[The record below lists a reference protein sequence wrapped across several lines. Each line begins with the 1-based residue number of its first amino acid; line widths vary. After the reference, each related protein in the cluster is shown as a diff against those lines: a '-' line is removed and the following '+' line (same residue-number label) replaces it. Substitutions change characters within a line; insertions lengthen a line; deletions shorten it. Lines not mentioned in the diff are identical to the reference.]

1 MVIYRE
7 KGVFGSEE
15 IIQTYPNLYL
25 TGQKD
30 YTGCHTLNGAKQFV
44 LRRTASIILLL
55 YLCYTLPTILGTNKP
70 ALNRFIRA
78 NNISLTS
85 DTIFTKNSFA
95 K

>member
-30 YTGCHTLNGAKQFV
+30 YTGCHTLNGANQFV
-44 LRRTASIILLL
+44 LGRTASIMLFF
-55 YLCYTLPTILGTNKP
+55 
-70 ALNRFIRA
+70 ALIPMLDFA
-78 NNISLTS
+78 NNLG
-85 DTIFTKNSFA
+85 DK
-95 K
+95 